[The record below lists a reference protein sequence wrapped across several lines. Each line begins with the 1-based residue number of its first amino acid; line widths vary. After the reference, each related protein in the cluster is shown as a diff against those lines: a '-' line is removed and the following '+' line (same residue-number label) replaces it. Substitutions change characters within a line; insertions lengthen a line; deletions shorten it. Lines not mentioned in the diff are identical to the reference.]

1 MKLFNTLTKNVEEFV
16 PNVEGKVNMYTCGPT
31 VYHFAHIGNLRSYI
45 MEDVLEKMF
54 RYAGYDV
61 KRVMNITDVG
71 HLSSDADEG
80 EDDEEQE
87 EAVEDEDPA
96 TEPDPEEEP
105 EPVESDE
112 SRRNRR
118 LAAEF
123 LKLAQARGYKS
134 AEEMLAD
141 ETGGSVKEIED
152 RVSSKEMTD
161 EEKIAA
167 YDKMMAEKKSA
178 KLEKEGKAV
187 HDRLLAQIHKEFPET
202 VGTLKNLDKV
212 PNAERF
218 RELVLK
224 KGLTGDE
231 AYAICAAKVIR
242 AVAAK
247 AAKPSG
253 KEHIRPDSRKAS
265 GNATAVS
272 SSDMAQYR
280 SMFPELSD
288 AQIRAMYA
296 RTSKT

>member
-1 MKLFNTLTKNVEEFV
+1 MDEHVEQQNIESVEEQIDEIEV
-16 PNVEGKVNMYTCGPT
+16 DTADEE
-31 VYHFAHIGNLRSYI
+31 AEAESIGSLY
-45 MEDVLEKMF
+45 EDDE
-54 RYAGYDV
+54 AESDE
-61 KRVMNITDVG
+61 DDAEE
-71 HLSSDADEG
+71 SEDEDPDDADEG

-87 EAVEDEDPA
+87 EAVEA
-96 TEPDPEEEP
+96 EPEPEKAP

-112 SRRNRR
+112 ARRNRR

-123 LKLAQARGYKS
+123 LKLAKSRGYKTV
-134 AEEMLAD
+134 EEMLAD
-141 ETGGSVKEIED
+141 ETGTSESEIKS

-161 EEKIAA
+161 EEKVAA
-167 YDKMMAEKKSA
+167 YDKLMREKNA
-178 KLEKEGKAV
+178 AARQKEGKAV
-187 HDRLLAQIHKEFPET
+187 HDRLLAEIHKEFPET
-202 VGTLKNLDKV
+202 VGTLKNLDNV

-224 KGLTGDE
+224 KGLSGDE

-242 AVAAK
+242 AKAAK

-272 SSDMAQYR
+272 SSDMAQFR

-296 RTSKT
+296 RTSKN

>member
-1 MKLFNTLTKNVEEFV
+1 MDEHVEQQNIESVEEQIDEIE
-16 PNVEGKVNMYTCGPT
+16 VET
-31 VYHFAHIGNLRSYI
+31 ADEEAEAESIGSLY
-45 MEDVLEKMF
+45 EDDE
-54 RYAGYDV
+54 AESDEDDAEESEDEDPG
-61 KRVMNITDVG
+61 
-71 HLSSDADEG
+71 DADEG

-87 EAVEDEDPA
+87 EAVEA
-96 TEPDPEEEP
+96 EPEPEKAP

-123 LKLAQARGYKS
+123 LKLAKSRGYKS
-134 AEEMLAD
+134 VEEMLAD

-167 YDKMMAEKKSA
+167 YDKMMSEKNA
-178 KLEKEGKAV
+178 AARQKEGKAV
-187 HDRLLAQIHKEFPET
+187 HDRILAEIHKEFPET
-202 VGTLKNLDKV
+202 VGTLKNLDNV

-242 AVAAK
+242 AKAAK

-265 GNATAVS
+265 GNGS
-272 SSDMAQYR
+272 SIASSEMAQYR
-280 SMFPELSD
+280 EMFPELSD
-288 AQIRAMYA
+288 AQIRKMYA
-296 RTSKT
+296 RSTK

>member
-1 MKLFNTLTKNVEEFV
+1 MDEHVDQQNIESVENQVDEIEV
-16 PNVEGKVNMYTCGPT
+16 DTADEEAEAESIESLYESDEAESDDDAADAEPE
-31 VYHFAHIGNLRSYI
+31 
-45 MEDVLEKMF
+45 EDP
-54 RYAGYDV
+54 G
-61 KRVMNITDVG
+61 
-71 HLSSDADEG
+71 DADEG

-87 EAVEDEDPA
+87 EAVEDEEPEA
-96 TEPDPEEEP
+96 EPDP

-123 LKLAQARGYKS
+123 LKLAKARGYKS
-134 AEEMLAD
+134 VEEMLAD

-167 YDKMMAEKKSA
+167 YDKIMAEKKSA

-272 SSDMAQYR
+272 SSEMAQYR
-280 SMFPELSD
+280 EMFPELSD
-288 AQIRAMYA
+288 AQIRKMYA
-296 RTSKT
+296 RSTK

>member
-1 MKLFNTLTKNVEEFV
+1 MDEHVDQQNIESVENQIEETE
-16 PNVEGKVNMYTCGPT
+16 VET
-31 VYHFAHIGNLRSYI
+31 VDEEAEAESIGSLY
-45 MEDVLEKMF
+45 EDEE
-54 RYAGYDV
+54 AESDDDAAEESEDEDPG
-61 KRVMNITDVG
+61 
-71 HLSSDADEG
+71 DADEG

-87 EAVEDEDPA
+87 EVVEEEDPA
-96 TEPDPEEEP
+96 TEPEPEEKP

-123 LKLAQARGYKS
+123 LKLAKARGYKS
-134 AEEMLAD
+134 VEEMLAD

-178 KLEKEGKAV
+178 TLEKEGKAV

-280 SMFPELSD
+280 SMFPDLSD

>member
-1 MKLFNTLTKNVEEFV
+1 MDEHVDQQNIESVDQIEETEVETADE
-16 PNVEGKVNMYTCGPT
+16 E
-31 VYHFAHIGNLRSYI
+31 AEAESIGSLY
-45 MEDVLEKMF
+45 EDEEAESDDDAAEDDLEEE
-54 RYAGYDV
+54 
-61 KRVMNITDVG
+61 TD
-71 HLSSDADEG
+71 DTDEG

-87 EAVEDEDPA
+87 EVVEDEDPA
-96 TEPDPEEEP
+96 TEPEPEEEP

-123 LKLAQARGYKS
+123 LKLAKARGYKS
-134 AEEMLAD
+134 VEEMLAD

-167 YDKMMAEKKSA
+167 YDKLMSEKNA
-178 KLEKEGKAV
+178 AARQKEGKAV
-187 HDRLLAQIHKEFPET
+187 HDRILAEIHKEFPET
-202 VGTLKNLDKV
+202 VGTLKNLDNV

-242 AVAAK
+242 AKAAK

-265 GNATAVS
+265 GNGSSIS
-272 SSDMAQYR
+272 SSEMAQYR
-280 SMFPELSD
+280 EMFPELSD
-288 AQIRAMYA
+288 AQIRKMYA
-296 RTSKT
+296 RSTK